1 MPDKPNSNRII
12 SDRALEM
19 VMRDVL
25 DGMEEATLE
34 SAFNRK
40 SSDLKILSITP
51 LSHEKK
57 EEVGLNSNQRKA
69 EVIYPLQFKKQA
81 S

>member
-1 MPDKPNSNRII
+1 MADKPNSNRII

-25 DGMEEATLE
+25 EGMEEATLE

-40 SSDLKILSITP
+40 PSDLSILSIAP
-51 LSHEKK
+51 PSNDIKG
-57 EEVGLNSNQRKA
+57 VVRNSDQKA
-69 EVIYPLQFKKQA
+69 EIIYPLQFKKQA
-81 S
+81 G